1 MAPTAHRK
9 AQLIAAAT
17 AFFDGL
23 GRKDMTFV
31 PWLETVVFRAPLLPG
46 GAEVPIIG
54 RDAVIAFFTAL
65 GPNLG
70 EVRIVGHFLSED
82 LTAIVTKAEVAV
94 LQPAC
99 ILRVADLFEVDA
111 DGRISAQENHFD
123 PRPALG

>member
-1 MAPTAHRK
+1 MAPTADRK

-23 GRKDMTFV
+23 ARKDITSV
-31 PWLETVVFRAPLLPG
+31 PWAEAVVFRAPLLPG

-54 RDAVIAFFTAL
+54 RDAVIAFLTAR

-70 EVRIVGHFLSED
+70 EVRVVRHFLSEELD
-82 LTAIVTKAEVAV
+82 AIVTKAEVAV

-99 ILRVADLFEVDA
+99 VLRVADLFEVDA
-111 DGRISAQENHFD
+111 EGRITAQENHFD

>member
-1 MAPTAHRK
+1 MAPTTDRK

-23 GRKDMTFV
+23 ARKDITAV

-46 GAEVPIIG
+46 GAEAPIIG
-54 RDAVIAFFTAL
+54 RDAVIAFLTAL

-70 EVRIVGHFLSED
+70 EVRVIGHFLTED
-82 LTAIVTKAEVAV
+82 LTAIVTKAEVEV

-99 ILRVADLFEVDA
+99 VLRVADLFEVDA
-111 DGRISAQENHFD
+111 EGRITAQENHFD

>member
-1 MAPTAHRK
+1 MAPTADRK

-23 GRKDMTFV
+23 ARKDMTFL

-46 GAEVPIIG
+46 GRRG
-54 RDAVIAFFTAL
+54 SDNRQGYCDSLLTAL
-65 GPNLG
+65 GPHLG
-70 EVRIVGHFLSED
+70 EVRIVGHLLSED
-82 LTAIVTKAEVAV
+82 LTAIVTKAELAF

-99 ILRVADLFEVDA
+99 TLRVANSFEVDA